1 MSSECDVT
9 TLWRALFKDQEIT
22 AATLSKA
29 KALLDELNRKAPCDY
44 DFEELEEMRAMLDCD

>member
-1 MSSECDVT
+1 MLSERDVT

-29 KALLDELNRKAPCDY
+29 KALLNNLRRKAPCDY
-44 DFEELEEMRAMLDCD
+44 DLGQN

>member
-1 MSSECDVT
+1 MLSERDVT

-29 KALLDELNRKAPCDY
+29 KALLNKLRRKAPCDY
-44 DFEELEEMRAMLDCD
+44 DLAQN